1 MAEAAPKSSVYERLL
16 RLLLRPIYRTFGD
29 QQARQDRQ
37 RDELDAIRGQAEQAR
52 RQLREAI
59 TALEPQM
66 ATGRDAFARTEAL
79 AAALH
84 SVHLRLD
91 EMQNHIVAVEGDAER
106 RSQLVAAALEALR
119 HEQVEAFALLR
130 TAGEARAARQEQELA
145 EAAAAAEQAL
155 AGVQAELNGQLQQ
168 VRAEQQSGQVAL
180 ESLRNEQAEALA
192 LARTAN
198 EARAARQE
206 QELAAVVAASEQA
219 LAGSQ
224 AALYAQLQQIR
235 AEQQSGQ
242 AMLNAEL
249 TRLNAELPHRIAEL
263 AVRLQAIEAPAEGL
277 DYAAFEAR
285 FRGSEALIR
294 ERQKIYIPQLQ
305 NHVPIADL
313 GCGRGEL
320 VAMLREAGLAATGVE
335 SNPGQL
341 AACRAQAI
349 PVEGADLFAWLEAR
363 PADSLGAI
371 TCLQVIEHMTL
382 SAQRRFLALA
392 RRALRP
398 DGMLLIETVNPHCAE
413 AMEWFYID
421 PTHQRPVYPEMLEF
435 LMQGAGFAGVN
446 IRFQI
451 PCSTAPQDQPPTPT
465 TGADYA
471 IWGYKP

>member
-1 MAEAAPKSSVYERLL
+1 MAEAAPKSSAYERLL
-16 RLLLRPIYRTFGD
+16 RLLLRPIYRTLGD

-37 RDELDAIRGQAEQAR
+37 RDELDAIRGHAEQAR

-59 TALEPQM
+59 TSLEAEM

-84 SVHLRLD
+84 SAHLRLD
-91 EMQNHIVAVEGDAER
+91 ELQNHIVAVEGDGER

-119 HEQVEAFALLR
+119 DEQVEALALVR
-130 TAGEARAARQEQELA
+130 TANESRAARQEQELV

-168 VRAEQQSGQVAL
+168 VRTEQQSGQVAL
-180 ESLRNEQAEALA
+180 EALRNEQAEALA

-198 EARAARQE
+198 EAHAARQE

-224 AALYAQLQQIR
+224 AALNGQLQHVR

-249 TRLNAELPHRIAEL
+249 TRLNAELPHRIAKL
-263 AVRLQAIEAPAEGL
+263 AARLQAIEAPAEGL

-285 FRGSEALIR
+285 FRGSETLIR

-305 NHVPIADL
+305 NHAPIADL

-320 VAMLREAGLAATGVE
+320 VAMLREAGLDATGVE

-341 AACRAQAI
+341 AACHAQAI
-349 PVEGADLFAWLEAR
+349 RVEGADLFDWLEAR
-363 PADSLGAI
+363 PAASLGAI

-382 SAQRRFLALA
+382 SAQRRFLELA

-435 LMQGAGFAGVN
+435 LMQQAGFGRMTV
-446 IRFQI
+446 RFQI
-451 PCSTAPQDQPPTPT
+451 PCTGAPAGEPLNAA
-465 TGADYA
+465 TGADFA
-471 IWGYKP
+471 LWGFNS